1 MRTHLSIASLNEI
14 VFMVFLNYVIQ
25 FKLCTVFGFFL
36 CPHCSSLFLYGISF
50 FSLCVCSS
58 SSQECNKFVIEKEH
72 ELECELF
79 EREIEKNSEKKDI
92 RRVVKWF

>member
-25 FKLCTVFGFFL
+25 FKLCTVFGFFRV
-36 CPHCSSLFLYGISF
+36 PSLFFTVFVWYF
-50 FSLCVCSS
+50 FFCLCVCSS

>member
-1 MRTHLSIASLNEI
+1 MHCFWVFPCALI
-14 VFMVFLNYVIQ
+14 VLHCFCMVFL
-25 FKLCTVFGFFL
+25 FF
-36 CPHCSSLFLYGISF
+36 C
-50 FSLCVCSS
+50 LCVCSS